1 MMKKGYIIAIDGP
14 SGAGKST
21 VSQRV
26 AKKLGYLYL
35 DTGAMYRACAL
46 KAIQLGMDLDNLGCA
61 EKLAQNL
68 EIELRK
74 NNDQL
79 QVLLD
84 GKEVSREIRTPEMGM
99 NASKISQHLPVRK
112 KLWELQR
119 KMAEKGGIVA
129 EGRDMATVVFPD
141 ADFKFYL
148 TASPEVR
155 AKRRYQELLEK
166 GHQVNFEEILKEVRN
181 RDEQDSKRKLAPLK
195 KADDAI
201 EIDTSGLNIDQVV
214 DKIIGKI
221 TEQDIQE

>member
-1 MMKKGYIIAIDGP
+1 MKKGYIIAIDGP

-46 KAIQLGMDLDNLGCA
+46 NAVQLGMDLDDLSSA
-61 EKLAQNL
+61 EKLAKNL
-68 EIELRK
+68 EIELMK
-74 NNDQL
+74 KNDQL
-79 QVLLD
+79 KVLLNRKD
-84 GKEVSREIRTPEMGM
+84 VSKEIRTPEMGM
-99 NASKISQHLPVRK
+99 KASKISRHLPVRE

-166 GHQVNFEEILKEVRN
+166 GHKVDFEEILREVLN
-181 RDEQDSKRKLAPLK
+181 RDEQDSKRELAPLK
-195 KADDAI
+195 KAEEAI
-201 EIDTSGLNIDQVV
+201 EIDTSGLDIDQVV
-214 DKIIGKI
+214 EKIIEKI
-221 TEQDIQE
+221 AEQGI

>member
-1 MMKKGYIIAIDGP
+1 MKKGYIIAIDGP

-46 KAIQLGMDLDNLGCA
+46 NAVQLGMDLDDLSSAERLAKNL
-61 EKLAQNL
+61 K
-68 EIELRK
+68 IELTK
-74 NNDQL
+74 KNDQL
-79 QVLLD
+79 KVLLNRKD
-84 GKEVSREIRTPEMGM
+84 VSKEIRTPEMGM
-99 NASKISQHLPVRK
+99 KASKISRHLPVRE

-166 GHQVNFEEILKEVRN
+166 GHKVNFEEILKEVLN
-181 RDEQDSKRKLAPLK
+181 RDEQDSKRELAPLK
-195 KADDAI
+195 KAEEAI
-201 EIDTSGLNIDQVV
+201 EIDTSGLDIDQVV
-214 DKIIGKI
+214 EKIIEKI
-221 TEQDIQE
+221 AEQGI

>member
-1 MMKKGYIIAIDGP
+1 MKKGYIIAIDGP

-46 KAIQLGMDLDNLGCA
+46 NAVQLGMDLDDLSCA
-61 EKLAQNL
+61 EKLAKNL
-68 EIELRK
+68 EIELMK
-74 NNDQL
+74 KNDQL
-79 QVLLD
+79 KVLLNRKD
-84 GKEVSREIRTPEMGM
+84 VSKEIRTPEMGM
-99 NASKISQHLPVRK
+99 KASKISRHLPVRE

-166 GHQVNFEEILKEVRN
+166 GHKVNFEEILKEVLN
-181 RDEQDSKRKLAPLK
+181 RDEQDSKRELAPLK
-195 KADDAI
+195 KAEEAI
-201 EIDTSGLNIDQVV
+201 EIDTSGLDIDQVV
-214 DKIIGKI
+214 EKIIEKI
-221 TEQDIQE
+221 AEQGI

>member
-1 MMKKGYIIAIDGP
+1 MKKGYIIAIDGP